1 MPRKVSEENG
11 SSHLVCFQS
20 GNDETNGDLKAVL
33 ENPVDEERNL
43 LKIVLSNMKSYVR
56 NSSLLCGHNQ
66 PKNIFHFFCFSS
78 TIRVF

>member
-33 ENPVDEERNL
+33 ENPVDQERNI
-43 LKIVLSNMKSYVR
+43 LKIV
-56 NSSLLCGHNQ
+56 
-66 PKNIFHFFCFSS
+66 I
-78 TIRVF
+78 T